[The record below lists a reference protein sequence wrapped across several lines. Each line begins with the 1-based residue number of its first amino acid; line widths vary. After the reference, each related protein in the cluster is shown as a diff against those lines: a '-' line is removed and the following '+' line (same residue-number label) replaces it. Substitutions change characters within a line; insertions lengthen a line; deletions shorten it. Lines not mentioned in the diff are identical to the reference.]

1 MEYLQGIYRI
11 SHVGTGSMC
20 DFTIECPQLA
30 QRSKAGSLYTS
41 ACRALHCA
49 DPSPS
54 VRWKGTACV
63 SYLMYVV
70 RVLVLWHNCAREIPS
85 T

>member
-30 QRSKAGSLYTS
+30 QRSKAGQFVHIRLPGFTLRRPISICEAKKPLPSGPITS
-41 ACRALHCA
+41 
-49 DPSPS
+49 
-54 VRWKGTACV
+54 
-63 SYLMYVV
+63 
-70 RVLVLWHNCAREIPS
+70 RETPS